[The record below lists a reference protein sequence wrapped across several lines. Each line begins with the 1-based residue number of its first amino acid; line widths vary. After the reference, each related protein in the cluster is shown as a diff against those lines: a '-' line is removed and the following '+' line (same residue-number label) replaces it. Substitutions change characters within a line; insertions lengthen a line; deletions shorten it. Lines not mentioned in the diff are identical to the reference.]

1 MPVPGSAPHEETGMH
16 RIPDL
21 PGVYELV
28 VCDVI
33 DSAVAEA
40 RRLATNGADEG
51 TLVWAQAQTAACDR
65 FGRSRPSPRG
75 NLYGCLVLRPEYPAA
90 AALQLNYIA
99 VVSLG
104 LTIAELV
111 SPMTELR
118 YRWPNAVLLG
128 DAIVG
133 DVVLEPGLAPAGAFE
148 SLLVGL
154 TVNVTDSPEFSAS
167 GETSLAA
174 EGFETVTAAEILEGF
189 GRHFLSWINRWADAG
204 FSPVRKAWVQRA
216 DGFDQVQEIFL
227 KEETVK
233 GKPVELDEHGALVLD
248 APDGIRRRFSVSD
261 YFGIQG
267 G

>member
-1 MPVPGSAPHEETGMH
+1 MD

-21 PGVYELV
+21 PGLYELV
-28 VCDVI
+28 VCDMV

-40 RRLATNGADEG
+40 RRLASDGADEG

-75 NLYGCLVLRPEYPAA
+75 NLYGCLVLRPEYPVA

-104 LTIAELV
+104 LTVAELV
-111 SPMTELR
+111 SPMTGLR

-128 DAIVG
+128 DAVVG
-133 DVVLEPGLAPAGAFE
+133 DVVLEPGPTPAGTFE

-154 TVNVTDSPEFSAS
+154 TVNVTHSPEFSVS

-174 EGFETVTAAEILEGF
+174 EGFDTVTAPEILEGF
-189 GRHFLSWINRWADAG
+189 SRHFLSWINRWADAG

-216 DGFDQVQEIFL
+216 DGFGQVQEIFL
-227 KEETVK
+227 KEETLT
-233 GKPVELDEHGALVLD
+233 GRPVELDEHGVLVLES
-248 APDGIRRRFSVSD
+248 PDGIRRRLSVSD
-261 YFGIQG
+261 YFGIREG
-267 G
+267 